1 MLHKLNNSFDKM
13 KNDLKGIDYIVND
26 SRLLLMNLSYS
37 KIYWVFFCTSVFVKY
52 LNLILLIFSGI
63 DIDKFTSYKYVSV
76 LCC

>member
-37 KIYWVFFCTSVFVKY
+37 KIYWVFFFAHQC
-52 LNLILLIFSGI
+52 L
-63 DIDKFTSYKYVSV
+63 
-76 LCC
+76 